1 VGEYNNVTKMVSENP
16 VDEIAS
22 MPANSYYIVMTHNHQ
37 IDYDVSQEILKRGDF
52 DYLGLIASDTKW
64 RRFQQRYKHRE
75 IDPAQ
80 VARMNCPIG
89 LSEVGGKQPME
100 VAISVAGEVINKYQ
114 STASANKHETSKD
127 EAKKAK
133 VVVANETKNEL
144 VSKTKRKVN
153 SRPSSQQ
160 GIYWKEFKSVLD
172 TE

>member
-1 VGEYNNVTKMVSENP
+1 
-16 VDEIAS
+16 
-22 MPANSYYIVMTHNHQ
+22 
-37 IDYDVSQEILKRGDF
+37 
-52 DYLGLIASDTKW
+52 
-64 RRFQQRYKHRE
+64 
-75 IDPAQ
+75 
-80 VARMNCPIG
+80 
-89 LSEVGGKQPME
+89 ME

-114 STASANKHETSKD
+114 STASANKHEANKD

-144 VSKTKRKVN
+144 VSKTKRKVD